1 MNSNHPMEIKISVFI
16 VSYNQKDYIE
26 QAIQSV
32 VTQSVQPYEIIIS
45 DDCSI
50 DGTWDIIQ
58 NYAALYPQMIK
69 ATRNDPNLGIF
80 QNFNKATRLTTGNLI
95 TCVAGDDFIKAGY
108 FEAVENCIKKEKLD
122 PDKDN
127 FILIPNIIKL
137 LETQEELKH
146 NNYVFRNGSVVSL
159 AIRGLLDDRYGMVSR
174 RSLNATADFIEDIG
188 IHADY
193 VWGVDRVLN
202 TDNFYF
208 IDGYYSVYREGIGV
222 SSIHNR
228 NKEIEAS
235 KSWVKASSIVLD
247 CYTPRLSK
255 KDIQFIEYQKAKY
268 SYLADRSLNNY
279 LKLFQQTVKNLNN
292 LNTVKKTCKAIVFLF
307 LPQFTKKFLFKIKT
321 LEKLSK

>member
-1 MNSNHPMEIKISVFI
+1 MEINISVFI
-16 VSYNQKDYIE
+16 VSYNQKDYID

-32 VTQSVQPYEIIIS
+32 LSQSYLPFELVIS
-45 DDCSI
+45 DDCST
-50 DGTWDIIQ
+50 DGTWEIIQ
-58 NYAALYPQMIK
+58 SYANRYPQLIK
-69 ATRNDPNLGIF
+69 ANRNEPNLGIF
-80 QNFNKATRLTTGNLI
+80 QNFNKATSLTTGNLV
-95 TCVAGDDFIKAGY
+95 TCVAGDDFIKPGY
-108 FEAVENCIKKEKLD
+108 FEAVYNCINDNGLN
-122 PDKDN
+122 PDTDS
-127 FILIPNIIKL
+127 FILIPNVIKL
-137 LETQEELKH
+137 LESGEEINH
-146 NNYVFRNGSVVSL
+146 SNYQFKDKSVIGL
-159 AIRGLLDDRYGMVSR
+159 TIRGILDDRYGVVSR
-174 RSLNATADFIEDIG
+174 ASLNRTSDFIENIG